1 MASLIHSGWA
11 TTNGLGS
18 QVRDL
23 LWKLSGQFIAAR
35 VLSRLADAHSTA
47 KISIRH
53 LHSLLTVQFEQHVNY
68 DFRIFKL
75 HFFTLSFIDFS

>member
-1 MASLIHSGWA
+1 MAKY
-11 TTNGLGS
+11 
-18 QVRDL
+18 DL
-23 LWKLSGQFIAAR
+23 LWKFYEKSGQFIAAAR

-53 LHSLLTVQFEQHVNY
+53 LHRLLTVQFEQHVNY